1 MKIMLDQSKK
11 ISTVDGTL
19 EILKTLKSGPI
30 SEISLCKFN
39 GIKSIIRVDF
49 KWAYKLKINRKTEFD
64 ILNKINFIG
73 LSPEIIYQDLS
84 QGILI
89 WTYIDAKD
97 FRIVDE
103 TKLFL
108 LRDLG
113 VSLKKVHSVEVD
125 KNLTNIFNDSIFFY
139 EEILINEPNQNLI
152 NKGFNLYKRL
162 CDDDIESVLSHN
174 DLNKSNIL
182 FNQRFF
188 FLDWEYA
195 SINHPYFDIA
205 TISVSFNL
213 NLKDINTLWS
223 GYDKNCSVLDIDKL
237 HEWMTFSYFLDYMWR
252 LSLVKVSDLS
262 SGDLDIVTLER
273 KIANF

>member
-49 KWAYKLKINRKTEFD
+49 KWAYELKINRKTEFD

-89 WTYIDAKD
+89 WTFIDAKD

-262 SGDLDIVTLER
+262 SGDLDIATLER

>member
-49 KWAYKLKINRKTEFD
+49 KWAYELKINRKTEFD

-213 NLKDINTLWS
+213 NLKDINALWS

>member
-89 WTYIDAKD
+89 WTFIDAKD

-213 NLKDINTLWS
+213 NLKDINALWS

-262 SGDLDIVTLER
+262 SGDLDIATLER

>member
-11 ISTVDGTL
+11 ISTVEGTL

-49 KWAYKLKINRKTEFD
+49 KWAYELKINRKTEFD

-89 WTYIDAKD
+89 WTFIDAKD

>member
-49 KWAYKLKINRKTEFD
+49 KWAYELKINRKTEFD

-89 WTYIDAKD
+89 WTFIDAKD

>member
-89 WTYIDAKD
+89 WTFIDAKD

>member
-49 KWAYKLKINRKTEFD
+49 KWAYELKINRKTEFD

>member
-49 KWAYKLKINRKTEFD
+49 KWAYELKINRKTEFD

-89 WTYIDAKD
+89 WTFIDAKD

-213 NLKDINTLWS
+213 NLKDINALWS

-262 SGDLDIVTLER
+262 SGDLDIATLER